1 MSQEASNTDTNG
13 QQGGEPS
20 FADFFAAEIA
30 PGLPEVET
38 GRKEL
43 RKAAYTRAAGLAF
56 VLALVVATSAAFPNA
71 WPIGIGVAAVGAV
84 GGAFWVSAPSR
95 RHREAMRGLVIEPL
109 QRFLGGV
116 AYHRKPGERF
126 DLERFRRSG
135 ITAGFNRAK
144 LEDLLIGRYRDTD
157 YRMVEARLKQRRR
170 SSGRRSSGKNRQR
183 RVFSGLLCEVS
194 VPQPFTCTVLLV
206 GDKGALGNRIVDWLR
221 AKMTNLSAVETG
233 QEAFEA
239 RYQVYSDRP
248 AEARGLLQPA
258 LLDSLLAIAD
268 ASGRGAV
275 NCAFM
280 ENRFLIAI
288 PRRENLFEI
297 GRLNRSLEHA
307 EEDVRRLAVELTLPQ
322 RLIDYLHGDRP
333 PLFPEK

>member
-1 MSQEASNTDTNG
+1 MTQDHSTVPADNQH
-13 QQGGEPS
+13 GGEQS
-20 FADFFAAEIA
+20 FAAFFAAEIA
-30 PGLPEVET
+30 PGLPGVEA

-43 RKAAYTRAAGLAF
+43 RQSAYTRAAGLAF
-56 VLALVVATSAAFPNA
+56 VLALVVAITAAFTDA
-71 WPIGIGVAAVGAV
+71 WPIGIVVAAIGAV

-109 QRFLGGV
+109 QRFLGGLE
-116 AYHRKPGERF
+116 YHRKPGERF
-126 DLERFRRSG
+126 DLDRFRRSG

-144 LEDLLIGRYRDTD
+144 LEDLLIGRYRNTD

-170 SSGRRSSGKNRQR
+170 SSGKSRQR
-183 RVFSGLLCEVS
+183 TVFAGLLCEIS
-194 VPQPFTCTVLLV
+194 VPQPFACTVLLV

-248 AEARGLLQPA
+248 EEARGLLQPA

-268 ASGRGAV
+268 AAGRGAV

-333 PLFPEK
+333 PLFPER

>member
-1 MSQEASNTDTNG
+1 MSQESSNTDTS
-13 QQGGEPS
+13 GEQS
-20 FADFFAAEIA
+20 FTEFFAAEIA
-30 PGLPEVET
+30 PGLPEVEA

-43 RKAAYTRAAGLAF
+43 RQTAYTRAAGLAF
-56 VLALVVATSAAFPNA
+56 VLALVVAITAAFSDA
-71 WPIGIGVAAVGAV
+71 WPLGLVVAAAGAV

-109 QRFLGGV
+109 QRFLGGLE
-116 AYHRKPGERF
+116 YHRKPGERF
-126 DLERFRRSG
+126 DLDRFRRSG

-144 LEDLLIGRYRDTD
+144 LEDLLIGRYRETD

-170 SSGRRSSGKNRQR
+170 SPNKNRQR
-183 RVFSGLLCEVS
+183 TVFSGLLCEVS
-194 VPQPFTCTVLLV
+194 VPQPFACTVLLV

-248 AEARGLLQPA
+248 EEARGLLQPA
-258 LLDSLLAIAD
+258 LLESLLAIAD
-268 ASGRGAV
+268 AAGRGAV